1 MWECEASL
9 VMRVVDTWGELPDM
23 RRCSKSEASFLHLA
37 LKTLMVGSVS
47 SISASE
53 GMIVLRRAG
62 AEVGVD
68 GKLTAVAGAASWTPT
83 NA

>member
-1 MWECEASL
+1 M
-9 VMRVVDTWGELPDM
+9 
-23 RRCSKSEASFLHLA
+23 HLA
-37 LKTLMVGSVS
+37 LKMLMVGSVL

-68 GKLTAVAGAASWTPT
+68 GKLTVVVGAASWPPT

>member
-1 MWECEASL
+1 MC
-9 VMRVVDTWGELPDM
+9 
-23 RRCSKSEASFLHLA
+23 LA

-47 SISASE
+47 FISAPE

-68 GKLTAVAGAASWTPT
+68 GKLTVVAGAASWPPT

>member
-1 MWECEASL
+1 M
-9 VMRVVDTWGELPDM
+9 
-23 RRCSKSEASFLHLA
+23 HLA

-68 GKLTAVAGAASWTPT
+68 GKLMGFLRYFQADRYATGSALS
-83 NA
+83 